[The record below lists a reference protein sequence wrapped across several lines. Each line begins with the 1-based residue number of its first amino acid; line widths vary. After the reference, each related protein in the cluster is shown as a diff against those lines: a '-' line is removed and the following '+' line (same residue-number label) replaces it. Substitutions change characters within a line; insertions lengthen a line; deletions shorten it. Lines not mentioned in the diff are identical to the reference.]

1 MISHEKINEISQAN
15 DIVDVIASY
24 IAVKKR
30 GKNFLAVC
38 PFHPDKNPSMTISP
52 EKQLYHCF
60 SCKAGGNVISFVM
73 DYEKISFI
81 EAVEKLAERA
91 GIKIE
96 HSRSGAPKEDTA
108 KLYEINKTAAQYFH
122 NNLINISGSE
132 KDFINSYIA
141 KRGIQ
146 KNSIRRF
153 GLGYAEKG
161 WNNLLAWFKDNTDF
175 SETDLQKAGL
185 VKSSE
190 KGHFYDTFRGRLIF
204 PIFNVTGKVIGF
216 GARKLFEDDEIE
228 GKYINTQETNIY
240 FKGKNLYG
248 LNFAKESKL
257 ISDFAIMVEGYM
269 DLISLHQS
277 GFDNTVASSGTALT
291 IDQLRLLMR
300 YTNKLVLLFDSDTAG
315 IKAAKSGLKTALEA
329 GMNVSVVILPEGED
343 PDSVIRTKG
352 PEEFQKYLD
361 NKMSLLQFTSFL
373 RQKEGALNT
382 PEDKTAHIRELL
394 DYIVRIPDKL
404 RQSFYLNEIINKF
417 GVSKKILKNEYLI
430 AKKNLSKEKIPKS
443 SVVLPVNK
451 DSEKQI
457 KEVTKITREEK
468 DLLEIFLKGNE
479 DAIWYIENNLE
490 IRFLQNQ
497 HILNLVELFLDEFI
511 NEGMINTKK
520 LMNKVEN
527 AEERKLITEILFP
540 KDKIT
545 NDNDN
550 NKNDDDEEEEEEL
563 DKGSVIYQAQN
574 NPIDYLK
581 FARDVIKKFRIKSIN
596 NEIKNLINSGS
607 NLSEVLEKVNKLKKQ
622 IVKIQEGEE

>member
-1 MISHEKINEISQAN
+1 MVSNEKINEISQAN

-30 GKNFLAVC
+30 GKNFLALC

-96 HSRSGAPKEDTA
+96 HSRSGVPKEDTS
-108 KLYEINKTAAQYFH
+108 KLYEINKTAARYFH

-132 KDFINSYIA
+132 KDFLNSYIA
-141 KRGIQ
+141 KRGIE
-146 KNSIRRF
+146 KNSLTKF

-175 SETDLQKAGL
+175 TESDLQKAGL
-185 VKSSE
+185 VKSSD
-190 KGHFYDTFRGRLIF
+190 KGHYYDTFRGRLIF

-216 GARKLFEDDEIE
+216 GARKLYEDDEIE
-228 GKYINTQETNIY
+228 GKYINTQETEIY

-248 LNFAKESKL
+248 LNFAKDSKL
-257 ISDFAIMVEGYM
+257 ISDFAILVEGYM
-269 DLISLHQS
+269 DLISLHQA
-277 GFDNTVASSGTALT
+277 GYDNTVASSGTALT
-291 IDQLRLLMR
+291 IDQLRILMR
-300 YTNKLVLLFDSDTAG
+300 YTNNLVLLFDADAAG

-361 NKMSLLQFTSFL
+361 KKMSLLQFISSL
-373 RQKEGALNT
+373 RQKEGTLST
-382 PEDKTAHIRELL
+382 PEEKTAHIRELL
-394 DYIVRIPDKL
+394 DYIIRIPDKL
-404 RQSFYLNEIINKF
+404 KQGFYMEEIINEF
-417 GVSKKILKNEYLI
+417 GVSRNILREEYLI

-443 SVVLPVNK
+443 SVVIPEKK
-451 DSEKQI
+451 DSGQKD
-457 KEVTKITREEK
+457 KETPKILREEL
-468 DLLEIFLKGNE
+468 DLLEIFIKGNE

-490 IRFLQNQ
+490 IRFLQNP
-497 HILNLVELFLDEFI
+497 HIRNLVEIFLDEFI
-511 NEGMINTKK
+511 NEGMVDAEKIV
-520 LMNKVEN
+520 NKIQNV
-527 AEERKLITEILFP
+527 EERNILTEIAMP
-540 KDKIT
+540 KD
-545 NDNDN
+545 NPED
-550 NKNDDDEEEEEEL
+550 DDDEEEL
-563 DKGSVIYQAQN
+563 DKRSVIYLAQHKS
-574 NPIDYLK
+574 IDYLK
-581 FARDVIKKFRIKSIN
+581 FAKDVIKKFKIKSLN
-596 NEIKNLINSGS
+596 QEIKDIINSGGS
-607 NLSEVLEKVNKLKKQ
+607 LTEVHKLKKQ
-622 IVKIQEGEE
+622 ILKIQEGEE